1 MTIQSFTDKNKSY
14 ETTEHD
20 CTCGDWTYR
29 GSKTGKPC
37 KHMIARATAIATTT
51 AITFLELKRRFDI
64 RSQAVIEAKR
74 ANYFYYEMAI
84 EAA

>member
-1 MTIQSFTDKNKSY
+1 MIIHSFTDSTKSY

-37 KHMIARATAIATTT
+37 KHMIARAAALATVK
-51 AITFLELKRRFDI
+51 AMAFLALKARYDI

-74 ANYFYYEMAI
+74 AAYYYYEMAL
-84 EAA
+84 AS